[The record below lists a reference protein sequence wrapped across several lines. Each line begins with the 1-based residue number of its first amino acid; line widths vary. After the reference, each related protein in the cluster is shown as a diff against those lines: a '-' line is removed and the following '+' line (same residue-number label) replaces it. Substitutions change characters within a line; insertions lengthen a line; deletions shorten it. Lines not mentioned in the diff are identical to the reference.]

1 MNDRTIQDP
10 VVETA
15 RLLLPRL
22 KEEDAADIAALFADD
37 WDAVKQTGQLPY
49 PATSAAMQVWIRRH
63 TGPGGHAFLLRRKA
77 GGEAIGAIGFGGRG
91 PISELGYALGRAF
104 WGQGYATE
112 AAMAM
117 IDAARALGLGGL
129 QAYSFVENPASAR
142 VLEKAGF
149 SSVGTII
156 REYPKRGGM
165 RRVTHFRTM
174 L

>member
-1 MNDRTIQDP
+1 
-10 VVETA
+10 
-15 RLLLPRL
+15 
-22 KEEDAADIAALFADD
+22 
-37 WDAVKQTGQLPY
+37 
-49 PATSAAMQVWIRRH
+49 MQGWIKLH

-77 GGEAIGAIGFGGRG
+77 DDQPIGAIGFGGRK
-91 PISELGYALGRAF
+91 PVSELGYALGRAF

-112 AAMAM
+112 AAIAM
-117 IDAARALGLGGL
+117 IDVARSFGLGGL

-149 SSVGTII
+149 SNVGTIV

-165 RRVTHFRTM
+165 RRVTHFRRM

>member
-1 MNDRTIQDP
+1 M
-10 VVETA
+10 
-15 RLLLPRL
+15 
-22 KEEDAADIAALFADD
+22 
-37 WDAVKQTGQLPY
+37 
-49 PATSAAMQVWIRRH
+49 PATSRHSSRATGGLSSKPGSSLFRQQLLLCRPGSAGIPDRAA
-63 TGPGGHAFLLRRKA
+63 HAFLLRRKIDRA
-77 GGEAIGAIGFGGRG
+77 AIGAIGFGGRG
-91 PISELGYALGRAF
+91 PILELGYALGRDF

-112 AAMAM
+112 ATVAM
-117 IDAARALGLGGL
+117 INTARTLGLGGL

-149 SSVGTII
+149 SKVGTII